1 MTAIVIKVSDNML
14 LGSLR
19 NLYEQGE
26 ISLENYTASLYRVR
40 KTITS
45 SSASI
50 TFISKYPLSC
60 LILTGMIMSRKMMI
74 VLMDMMRMTNELAG
88 NGSGD

>member
-40 KTITS
+40 K
-45 SSASI
+45 
-50 TFISKYPLSC
+50 
-60 LILTGMIMSRKMMI
+60 RKEG
-74 VLMDMMRMTNELAG
+74 TY
-88 NGSGD
+88 